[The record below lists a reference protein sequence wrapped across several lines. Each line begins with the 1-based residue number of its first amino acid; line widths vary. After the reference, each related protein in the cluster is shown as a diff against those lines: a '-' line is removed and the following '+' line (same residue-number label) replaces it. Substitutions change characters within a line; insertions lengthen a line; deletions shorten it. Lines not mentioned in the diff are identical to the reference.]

1 MSLLPYSN
9 GFHGEK
15 IKREIHPFNVI
26 KIICIVT
33 GCILV
38 LGFLYQFVISK
49 IEDSKMI
56 NENKFV
62 RIDGKKY
69 HYKTVGKGNLTIV
82 FDGDLGVNFNQ
93 WEKVIKNLEKED
105 DVRLFFYD
113 RVGYGF
119 NDSGSKQSPKEQ
131 AKDLRMILK
140 KLGING
146 SMILVGEG
154 YGSLVL
160 TNYADLYSKHI
171 DGMVLI
177 NPINEK
183 DVANKEFVNIYKNQ
197 KIGRKI
203 NEVCSYFGFTRLL
216 YKLNIS
222 KDPSGYFKYLSQEKQ
237 KEFKIFRSRTA
248 YSSAYYDEL
257 TNVINGNSSSQKNG
271 LIGDKHLSIVANK
284 NKFFNSQK
292 DLSKLT
298 TSKENLDVIEIDNKN
313 DVVSFE
319 NANDISTSIRQMI
332 KKYKLSEKEKVNN

>member
-15 IKREIHPFNVI
+15 IKREIHLFNVI
-26 KIICIVT
+26 KIICLIIA
-33 GCILV
+33 CILV
-38 LGFLYQFVISK
+38 LGFLYQFLSSK
-49 IEDSKMI
+49 IEDSKLI

-93 WEKVIKNLEKED
+93 WEKVAKNLEKEE
-105 DVRLFFYD
+105 VRLFFYD
-113 RVGYGF
+113 RAGYGF
-119 NDSGSKQSPKEQ
+119 NDLGSKQPPKEQ
-131 AKDLRMILK
+131 GKDLRMILK

-146 SMILVGEG
+146 SMILIGEG

-160 TNYADLYSKHI
+160 TNFADMYSKYVE
-171 DGMVLI
+171 GMVLI
-177 NPINEK
+177 NPISEK
-183 DVANKEFVNIYKNQ
+183 DFGNEEFTNIYK
-197 KIGRKI
+197 KKKVGRKI
-203 NEVCSYFGFTRLL
+203 NEIGSYFGATKLL

-222 KDPSGYFKYLSQEKQ
+222 KNPSGYFEYLNDIKQ
-237 KEFKIFRSRTA
+237 KEFKIFRNRLE

-257 TNVINGNSSSQKNG
+257 SNIINGNSISQKDG
-271 LIGDKHLSIVANK
+271 LIGDKPLTIIANK
-284 NKFFNSQK
+284 NHFFNSQK

-298 TSKENLDVIEIDNKN
+298 TNKESLELLEIDNKN
-313 DVVSFE
+313 DIVSFE

-332 KKYKLSEKEKVNN
+332 KKYKLNEKEKGNN